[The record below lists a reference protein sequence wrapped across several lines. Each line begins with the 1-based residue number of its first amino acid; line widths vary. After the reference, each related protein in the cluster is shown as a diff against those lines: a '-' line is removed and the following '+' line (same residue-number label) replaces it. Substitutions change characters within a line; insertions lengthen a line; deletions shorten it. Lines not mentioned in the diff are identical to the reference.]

1 MMLVMHWVMV
11 KYIFCYIK
19 LLLFQNFMLTDL
31 LSIIDILLEDKQ
43 ANIKC
48 YCIKTFKFVLHAWT
62 QYGTE
67 TTIIA
72 RA

>member
-1 MMLVMHWVMV
+1 
-11 KYIFCYIK
+11 
-19 LLLFQNFMLTDL
+19 MLTDL
-31 LSIIDILLEDKQ
+31 LSIIDIRFGAKQ
-43 ANIKC
+43 ANIKY

-67 TTIIA
+67 ITIIA